1 MTTESI
7 LYIAES
13 VSGKRLID
21 ISSRETF
28 FNKKTIS
35 PEVEKEVRNAI
46 QHGSQPD
53 FEAIVL
59 AFQIMQL
66 SDTQSHLFTGS
77 FLKTNGFLVVPIP
90 QMAPC
95 GAKADLTL
103 TVRTASP
110 LAYSSKS
117 ASARQRSPT

>member
-7 LYIAES
+7 LYIAETT
-13 VSGKRLID
+13 SGKRLID

-35 PEVEKEVRNAI
+35 PEVEKEVRDAI
-46 QHGSQPD
+46 QHGSQLD
-53 FEAIVL
+53 LEAVVL

-66 SDTQSHLFTGS
+66 SNTQSHLFTGS
-77 FLKTNGFLVVPIP
+77 FLKTNGFLVVPIS

-95 GAKADLTL
+95 GVKADLTL
-103 TVRTASP
+103 TVRTANP
-110 LAYSSKS
+110 L
-117 ASARQRSPT
+117 T